1 MFKGT
6 IATMNELIVN
16 EVMAQINGLSIT
28 EWEDGWNWTY
38 KSKGNVTYV
47 KAYFKT
53 PLDAFIDFTK
63 TVLEANDKLT
73 GGDISYD
80 ED

>member
-1 MFKGT
+1 MQYV
-6 IATMNELIVN
+6 INEAVQLAIKDIEGLVIV
-16 EVMAQINGLSIT
+16 E
-28 EWEDGWNWTY
+28 EEHKCWDWTY
-38 KSKGNVTYV
+38 R
-47 KAYFKT
+47 KASSDIYHET

-63 TVLEANDKLT
+63 TIVRANDKLT